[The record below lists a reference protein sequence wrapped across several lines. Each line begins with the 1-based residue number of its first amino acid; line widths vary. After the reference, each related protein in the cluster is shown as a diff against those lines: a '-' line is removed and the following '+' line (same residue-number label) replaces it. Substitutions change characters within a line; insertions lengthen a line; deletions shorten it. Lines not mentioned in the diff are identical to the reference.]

1 MPIIHHE
8 TTVIAP
14 IGRVWLFFTD
24 PVKNLPAI
32 SPPSSAIVVESA
44 DLPVKE
50 GSKIVIAA
58 RDPLGRRVRWESRIE
73 VFNPP
78 HAVISGMEARFVDV
92 QLSGPFAAWKHEH
105 EFEAVDSRTTRMVD
119 RITYRP
125 RAGALGFLADWLLIR
140 WQLRAMLRYRSN
152 ALRKV
157 FGE

>member
-8 TTVIAP
+8 TIVPAS
-14 IGRVWLFFTD
+14 IGRVWLFFSD

-32 SPPSSAIVVESA
+32 SPPSAAIVIESA

-50 GSKIVIAA
+50 GAKIVVAA
-58 RDPLGRRVRWESRIE
+58 KDPLGRTIRWESRIE
-73 VFNPP
+73 VFNTP

-92 QLSGPFAAWKHEH
+92 QVSGPFAAWKHEH
-105 EFEAVDSRTTRMVD
+105 EFEAVDSRTTRVVD

-125 RAGALGFLADWLLIR
+125 PFGPIGFLADWLFVR
-140 WQLRAMLRYRSN
+140 WQLRSLLRYRSK
-152 ALRKV
+152 ALRKA